1 MHIARGH
8 KNDLQ
13 MDDTQPTGY
22 EPILSRT
29 TTTVTPATI
38 NTSAPANPV
47 EEEDEATP
55 LISRPRRAADAGKI
69 YAFEIDF

>member
-1 MHIARGH
+1 
-8 KNDLQ
+8 
-13 MDDTQPTGY
+13 MDDTPRTGY

-38 NTSAPANPV
+38 NTSSPANPV

-55 LISRPRRAADAGKI
+55 LISRPRSAADAGKL
-69 YAFEIDF
+69 YAFEIDFVTF